1 VGGIARWRPPPWR
14 GRDAA
19 AMIQH
24 VGEVL
29 AVIAVAFIVGSVIG
43 WIAYRWIDRT
53 DFAFDQ
59 RDLADAIGRLLG
71 IRTPAPVEEPAA
83 AAGTGALLPVP
94 VTPARITLA
103 EPPAALPERTRRPES
118 APWPEPV
125 AILPGD
131 EPARSEP
138 AARSEAAE
146 DLRKRVQSST
156 RAIAWRE
163 ARDERLR
170 PGESAAQMAGVT
182 SAPLEGEAISASV
195 EAPRGNGRSE
205 EKPADLTSRPRKDA
219 AAPLDHDEPWAAPPE
234 VWPVD
239 LGRLPPPDVMAPLAL
254 PAPVR
259 SEISL
264 TLTPVAILPITA
276 DDIWSDDDDAALTE
290 EQSPDAPPPPPPP
303 PAADRP
309 PALEGVDA
317 AGDNLRRI
325 KGIGQGFEKRLNQL
339 GIYRYAQIAAWTER
353 QQAWVSAELGFP
365 GRVER
370 DAWPAQASRLGR
382 GGEGRAP
389 SEPEIVRDP

>member
-1 VGGIARWRPPPWR
+1 
-14 GRDAA
+14 
-19 AMIQH
+19 MIQH
-24 VGEVL
+24 IGEVL
-29 AVIAVAFIVGSVIG
+29 AVIAVAFVVGSVIG

-59 RDLADAIGRLLG
+59 RDLADAIGRMFG

-83 AAGTGALLPVP
+83 SAGTAALVP
-94 VTPARITLA
+94 VAAARARIA
-103 EPPAALPERTRRPES
+103 PADLPESPVERTRRPES
-118 APWPEPV
+118 APWPEPLP
-125 AILPGD
+125 ILPGD

-146 DLRKRVQSST
+146 DLRRRVQSST

-170 PGESAAQMAGVT
+170 PGESATQVVGAT
-182 SAPLEGEAISASV
+182 SAPMDHPPAPPAAPEAQ
-195 EAPRGNGRSE
+195 RGNGRLLAETPSDTT
-205 EKPADLTSRPRKDA
+205 ARPRQDA
-219 AAPLDHDEPWAAPPE
+219 AAAPDHDEPWAAPPE

-239 LGRLPPPDVMAPLAL
+239 LRKLPPPEGPTAPLAL

-264 TLTPVAILPITA
+264 TITPAATLSLAA
-276 DDIWSDDDDAALTE
+276 DDIWSDDDDLALPDEETSAA
-290 EQSPDAPPPPPPP
+290 PPAPPPP
-303 PAADRP
+303 AEDRP
-309 PALEGVDA
+309 PALEGVGI

-339 GIYRYAQIAAWTER
+339 GIYRYAQIAVWTER

-370 DAWPAQASRLGR
+370 DNWPAQASRLGR
-382 GGEGRAP
+382 GGEGRGA
-389 SEPEIVRDP
+389 SESEIVRDP